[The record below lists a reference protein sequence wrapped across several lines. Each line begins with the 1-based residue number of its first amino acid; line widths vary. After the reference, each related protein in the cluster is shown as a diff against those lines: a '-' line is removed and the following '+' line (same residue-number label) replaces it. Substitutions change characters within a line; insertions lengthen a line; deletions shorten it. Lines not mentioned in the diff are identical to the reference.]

1 MKFLRNLLLI
11 LATIFVFEL
20 TFTKDVNADDA
31 CTKTGDVYD
40 VVTDF
45 CEAQP
50 DEYEIVIFNL
60 YLCTSSPTIPTTTS
74 AVDLTSGGCTEIF
87 NNPLGSTAAVTQ
99 GSALNLT
106 GTYTRPPNDTYTHG
120 YAIMDNVFGITASI
134 EFAGNMTGQTGGTGT
149 YCGTVAGSGTSNSSG
164 DPSNSS
170 VCSTSPVTA
179 GKFVETLESFGGSG
193 GFESTAEVN
202 NINGTTAA
210 ITGIMVDS
218 SGQLATTDADVDKLE
233 GLVTFA
239 DPVTFTDAV
248 TEVTMS
254 FNVGVGMSLY
264 LSGGVNLGMGSGPFQ
279 AIITTN

>member
-1 MKFLRNLLLI
+1 MKLFKNFVLL

-20 TFTKDVNADDA
+20 TFSKDANADDA
-31 CTKTGDVYD
+31 CPKTGDVYD

-60 YLCTSSPTIPTTTS
+60 YLCTSSPTIPTTSS

-87 NNPLGSTAAVTQ
+87 NNSLGATASVTQ
-99 GSALNLT
+99 GSELNLT
-106 GTYTRPPNDTYTHG
+106 GTYTRPPNNTYTHG
-120 YAIMDNVFGITASI
+120 YAILDNTFGITASI

-149 YCGTVAGSGTSNSSG
+149 YCSTVAGSGTSNSTG

-193 GFESTAEVN
+193 SFESTAEVT

-210 ITGIMVDS
+210 ITGILVDT

-239 DPVTFTDAV
+239 DPVTFTDAI

-254 FNVGVGMSLY
+254 FNVGSGMSLY
-264 LSGGVNLGMGSGPFQ
+264 LSGGTSLGMGSGPFQ

>member
-1 MKFLRNLLLI
+1 MKLFKNFVLL

-20 TFTKDVNADDA
+20 TFSKDANADDA
-31 CTKTGDVYD
+31 CPKTGDVYD
-40 VVTDF
+40 VVTDW

-50 DEYEIVIFNL
+50 DEYEVVIFNL
-60 YLCTSSPTIPTTTS
+60 YLCTSSPTIPTTSS

-87 NNPLGSTAAVTQ
+87 NNSLGATAAVTQ
-99 GSALNLT
+99 GSELNLT
-106 GTYTRPPNDTYTHG
+106 GTYTRPPNNTYTHG
-120 YAIMDNVFGITASI
+120 YAILDNTFGITASI

-149 YCGTVAGSGTSNSSG
+149 YCGTVAGSGTSNSTG

-193 GFESTAEVN
+193 GYESTAEVN
-202 NINGTTAA
+202 NINGTTAS
-210 ITGIMVDS
+210 ITGILVDT
-218 SGQLATTDADVDKLE
+218 SGQLATTDSDVDKLE

-239 DPVTFTDAV
+239 DPVTFTDAI

-254 FNVGVGMSLY
+254 FNVGSGMSLY
-264 LSGGVNLGMGSGPFQ
+264 ISGGTSLGIGSGPFQ

>member
-1 MKFLRNLLLI
+1 MKLFKNFVLL

-20 TFTKDVNADDA
+20 TFSKDANADDA
-31 CTKTGDVYD
+31 CPKTGDVYD
-40 VVTDF
+40 VVTDW

-50 DEYEIVIFNL
+50 DEYEVVIFNL

-87 NNPLGSTAAVTQ
+87 NNSLGATAAVTQ
-99 GSALNLT
+99 GSELNLT
-106 GTYTRPPNDTYTHG
+106 GTYTRPPNNTYTHG
-120 YAIMDNVFGITASI
+120 YAIMDNTFGITASI

-149 YCGTVAGSGTSNSSG
+149 YCGTVAGSGTSNSTG

-193 GFESTAEVN
+193 SFENTAEVT

-210 ITGIMVDS
+210 ITGILVDT
-218 SGQLATTDADVDKLE
+218 SGQLATTDSDVDKLE

-239 DPVTFTDAV
+239 DPVTFTDAI

-254 FNVGVGMSLY
+254 FNVGSGMSLY
-264 LSGGVNLGMGSGPFQ
+264 ISGGTSLGIGSGPFQ

>member
-1 MKFLRNLLLI
+1 MKLIKNFILLFAAI
-11 LATIFVFEL
+11 IVFEF
-20 TFTKDVNADDA
+20 TFVKDANAA
-31 CTKTGDVYD
+31 CAKTGDVYD

-50 DEYEIVIFNL
+50 DEYEITIFNL

-74 AVDLTSGGCTEIF
+74 AVDLTSGGCEQIF
-87 NNPLGSTAAVTQ
+87 DNSSGATAAVTQ
-99 GSALNLT
+99 GSELNLT
-106 GTYTRPPNDTYTHG
+106 GTYIRPPNNTYTHG
-120 YAIMDNVFGITASI
+120 YAMMDNTFGITASI
-134 EFAGNMTGQTGGTGT
+134 EFAGNMSGQTGGTGT
-149 YCGTVAGSGTSNSSG
+149 FCSTVAGSGTTNSTG
-164 DPSNSS
+164 DPTNSS

-179 GKFVETLESFGGSG
+179 GKFVETLESFGGG
-193 GFESTAEVN
+193 GFEATAVVN
-202 NINGTTAA
+202 NINGTTAG
-210 ITGIMVDS
+210 ITGILVDT

-254 FNVGVGMSLY
+254 FNVGEGMSLY
-264 LSGGVNLGMGSGPFQ
+264 VGGGNLGMGSGPFQ

>member
-1 MKFLRNLLLI
+1 MKLFKNFVLL

-20 TFTKDVNADDA
+20 TFSKDANADDA
-31 CTKTGDVYD
+31 CPKTGDVYD

-60 YLCTSSPTIPTTTS
+60 YLCTSSPTIPTTSS

-87 NNPLGSTAAVTQ
+87 NNSLGATAAVTQ
-99 GSALNLT
+99 GSELNLT
-106 GTYTRPPNDTYTHG
+106 GTYTRPPNNTYTHG
-120 YAIMDNVFGITASI
+120 YAILDNTFGITASI

-149 YCGTVAGSGTSNSSG
+149 YCGTVAGSGTSNSTG

-193 GFESTAEVN
+193 GYESTAEVN
-202 NINGTTAA
+202 NINGTTAS
-210 ITGIMVDS
+210 ITGILVDT

-239 DPVTFTDAV
+239 DPVTFTDAI

-254 FNVGVGMSLY
+254 FNVGSGMSLY
-264 LSGGVNLGMGSGPFQ
+264 ISGGTSLGIGSGPFQ